1 MKQPLV
7 GPLKILLVG
16 EAAVGKTSLVQKFV
30 KNQFAADYKLTVGVD
45 ILTKDVEFKS
55 GEIATLSIWDIG
67 GQQRFDF
74 IRETFYKG
82 ATGAL
87 IVFDL
92 TREATYTETRR
103 WLSDIRQSAG
113 NIPFALIGNKEDL
126 LEDIGVV
133 IDRDEARSFAENEG
147 SIYIETSAKTGVN
160 VEHAFRELT
169 RRGVEFRERII
180 GVLDSNNH
188 YIQPDIKWSDLLI
201 EYKDQINS
209 RVREILNS
217 SKEEDFRF
225 LILGNEEVQKFLISK
240 LLSVEG
246 VVWPPEAIDILYNT
260 SSYKMNLYSKDW
272 KFQVFFLSNV
282 KKLNENKEIFFK
294 ACDKSDGVIV
304 FYDPNSRED
313 FSNAADMCISL
324 RNSFP
329 DLEILLTTGSEE
341 IAAPSNLELERYV
354 ELEKLEEKYQINN
367 YDDYESI
374 LSEILV
380 NVLKRKKK
388 INKEIKLMKS
398 KLKEFQN
405 QLSDQKAEPD
415 KIRVE
420 IKEFLISME
429 KPEDVM
435 EAKKLKHYRADESE
449 LYIPSE
455 KNVIFIS
462 YSHADKDPWLKR
474 LQIYLKP
481 LEKEG
486 IIHRWDDTL
495 IEPGQNWFNE
505 IKGALASAKVG
516 IFLVSADFLASDFI
530 SEKEL
535 PDLLNAAEKRGTT
548 IIPVIVNPCRFLKTK
563 GLADFQAVNDPLKP
577 LVNLTKGEQDAVFER
592 VANQVEKILSKQ

>member
-1 MKQPLV
+1 
-7 GPLKILLVG
+7 
-16 EAAVGKTSLVQKFV
+16 LVQKFV

-45 ILTKDVEFKS
+45 ILTKDVEFRS

-67 GQQRFDF
+67 AQQRFDF
-74 IRETFYKG
+74 IRDTFYKG

-126 LEDIGVV
+126 LKDIGVV

-169 RRGVEFRERII
+169 RRGVKFREHII
-180 GVLDSNNH
+180 EVSDSNNH
-188 YIQPDIKWSDLLI
+188 YIQPDNKWSDLLI

-246 VVWPPEAIDILYNT
+246 VVWPPEAITILYNT
-260 SSYKMNLYSKDW
+260 SNYKMNLYSKDW
-272 KFQVFFLSNV
+272 KFQIFFLSNV
-282 KKLNENKEIFFK
+282 KKLNENKEIFLK

-304 FYDPNSRED
+304 FYDSNTRED
-313 FSNAADMCISL
+313 FVNAADMCISL
-324 RNSFP
+324 RNNFP
-329 DLEILLTTGSEE
+329 DLEIILTTGSEE
-341 IAAPSNLELERYV
+341 ITAPSNLELERYV

-374 LSEILV
+374 LSEILI

-398 KLKEFQN
+398 KLKEFQD
-405 QLSDQKAEPD
+405 QLSNQKAEPD
-415 KIRVE
+415 KIRIE
-420 IKEFLISME
+420 LKEFLTSME
-429 KPEDVM
+429 KAEEVK
-435 EAKKLKHYRADESE
+435 EAKKLEDFKADKLE
-449 LYIPSE
+449 LHIPSE

-474 LQIYLKP
+474 LQTYLKP

-505 IKGALASAKVG
+505 IKRALTSAKVG

-577 LVNLTKGEQDAVFER
+577 LVNLTQGEQDAVFEK
-592 VANQVEKILSKQ
+592 VANQVEKTLSKQ

>member
-1 MKQPLV
+1 VKKPLV

-45 ILTKDVEFKS
+45 ILTKDVEFRS

-67 GQQRFDF
+67 AQQRFDF

-92 TREATYTETRR
+92 TREATYTETKR

-126 LEDIGVV
+126 LKDVGVV
-133 IDRDEARSFAENEG
+133 IDRDEARSFAENER

-169 RRGVEFRERII
+169 RRGVEFREHII
-180 GVLDSNNH
+180 GVSDSNNH
-188 YIQPDIKWSDLLI
+188 YIQPDHKWSDLLI

-225 LILGNEEVQKFLISK
+225 LILGNEEAQKFLISK

-246 VVWPPEAIDILYNT
+246 VVWPPEAITILYNT

-272 KFQVFFLSNV
+272 RFQIFFLSNV
-282 KKLNENKEIFFK
+282 KKLNENEEIFNK

-304 FYDPNSRED
+304 FYDPNTRED
-313 FSNAADMCISL
+313 FINAADMCISL
-324 RNSFP
+324 RNNFP
-329 DLEILLTTGSEE
+329 DLEIILTTGSEE
-341 IAAPSNLELERYV
+341 ITAPSNLELERYV
-354 ELEKLEEKYQINN
+354 ELEKLEENYQINN

-374 LSEILV
+374 LSEILI

-398 KLKEFQN
+398 KLKEFQD
-405 QLSDQKAEPD
+405 QLSNQKAEPD
-415 KIRVE
+415 KIRME
-420 IKEFLISME
+420 LKEFLTSME
-429 KPEDVM
+429 KAEEVM
-435 EAKKLKHYRADESE
+435 EAKKLEDFRTDKSE
-449 LYIPSE
+449 PHIPSE

-474 LQIYLKP
+474 LQTYLKP

-505 IKGALASAKVG
+505 IKRALASAKVV

>member
-1 MKQPLV
+1 
-7 GPLKILLVG
+7 
-16 EAAVGKTSLVQKFV
+16 
-30 KNQFAADYKLTVGVD
+30 
-45 ILTKDVEFKS
+45 
-55 GEIATLSIWDIG
+55 
-67 GQQRFDF
+67 
-74 IRETFYKG
+74 
-82 ATGAL
+82 
-87 IVFDL
+87 
-92 TREATYTETRR
+92 
-103 WLSDIRQSAG
+103 
-113 NIPFALIGNKEDL
+113 ALIGNKEDL
-126 LEDIGVV
+126 LEDVGVV

-160 VEHAFRELT
+160 VEYAFRELT
-169 RRGVEFRERII
+169 RRGIEFREKIV
-180 GVLDSNNH
+180 GVLDSNDH

-217 SKEEDFRF
+217 SKEGDFRF
-225 LILGNEEVQKFLISK
+225 LILGNEEGQKFLISK

-246 VVWPPEAIDILYNT
+246 VVWPPEAINILYNT

-282 KKLNENKEIFFK
+282 KKLNENKEIFLK

-313 FSNAADMCISL
+313 FINATDMCISL
-324 RNSFP
+324 RNNFP
-329 DLEILLTTGSEE
+329 DLEIILTTGSED
-341 IAAPSNLELERYV
+341 ITAPSNLELERYV

-374 LSEILV
+374 LSEILI

-388 INKEIKLMKS
+388 IDKEIKLMKS
-398 KLKEFQN
+398 KLKEFQD
-405 QLSDQKAEPD
+405 QLSNQKAEPD

-420 IKEFLISME
+420 IKEFLTSME
-429 KPEDVM
+429 KPEELM
-435 EAKKLKHYRADESE
+435 GAKQPEGFKTDKSE
-449 LYIPSE
+449 PYIPSE
-455 KNVIFIS
+455 QNVIFIS

-486 IIHRWDDTL
+486 IIRRWDDTL

-505 IKGALASAKVG
+505 IKRALASAKVG

-530 SEKEL
+530 SEEEL
-535 PDLLNAAEKRGTT
+535 PDLLYTAEKQGTK

-563 GLADFQAVNDPLKP
+563 GLADFQAANDPLNP

-592 VANQVEKILSKQ
+592 VANQVEKILSKK

>member
-1 MKQPLV
+1 MKELLV

-55 GEIATLSIWDIG
+55 GEITTLSIWDIG
-67 GQQRFDF
+67 AQQRFDF

-92 TREATYTETRR
+92 TRETTYTEIRK

-126 LEDIGVV
+126 LEDVGVI
-133 IDRDEARSFAENEG
+133 IDPDEARSFAENEG

-160 VEHAFRELT
+160 VEDAFGELT
-169 RRGVEFRERII
+169 RRIIEHSEQI
-180 GVLDSNNH
+180 GVLDIKDH
-188 YIQPDIKWSDLLI
+188 YIQPDKRWSDLLI
-201 EYKDQINS
+201 VYKDQINS
-209 RVREILNS
+209 RVREILSS

-225 LILGNEEVQKFLISK
+225 LILGNEDGQKFLISK

-246 VVWPPEAIDILYNT
+246 VVWPPEAINILYNT

-272 KFQVFFLSNV
+272 KFQVFFLSNL
-282 KKLNENKEIFFK
+282 KKINKNKEIFLK
-294 ACDKSDGVIV
+294 ACEKSDGVII
-304 FYDPNSRED
+304 FYDPKTREG
-313 FSNAADMCISL
+313 FNNAADMCISL
-324 RNSFP
+324 RNMFP
-329 DLEILLTTGSEE
+329 DLEIILTTGSENF
-341 IAAPSNLELERYV
+341 IAPSNLELERFV

-374 LSEILV
+374 LSEILI

-388 INKEIKLMKS
+388 IDKEIKLMKS
-398 KLKEFQN
+398 KLKEFQD
-405 QLSDQKAEPD
+405 QLSNQKAEPD
-415 KIRVE
+415 KIRME
-420 IKEFLISME
+420 LKDFLVSME
-429 KPEDVM
+429 KSETKKPEQ
-435 EAKKLKHYRADESE
+435 YRTDTLEPYTSA
-449 LYIPSE
+449 E

-486 IIHRWDDTL
+486 IIRRWDDTL

-505 IKGALASAKVG
+505 IKHALASAKVG

-530 SEKEL
+530 SEEEL
-535 PDLLNAAEKRGTT
+535 PDLLYAAEKRGTK
-548 IIPVIVNPCRFLKTK
+548 IIPVIINPCRFLKTK
-563 GLADFQAVNDPLKP
+563 GLADFQAANDPLNP

-592 VANQVEKILSKQ
+592 VANQVEKILSMK

>member
-1 MKQPLV
+1 M
-7 GPLKILLVG
+7 LLVG

-30 KNQFAADYKLTVGVD
+30 KNKFAADYKLTVGVD
-45 ILTKDVEFKS
+45 ILTKDVEFKP
-55 GEIATLSIWDIG
+55 GEIVTLSIWDIG

-74 IRETFYKG
+74 IREAFYKG

-92 TREATYTETRR
+92 TREATYTETRK

-126 LEDIGVV
+126 LEDVGAV
-133 IDRDEARSFAENEG
+133 INRDEARSFAENEG

-169 RRGVEFRERII
+169 RRGIGYRGQI
-180 GVLDSNNH
+180 GVLDIKDH
-188 YIQPDIKWSDLLI
+188 YIQPDSKWSDLLI
-201 EYKDQINS
+201 DYKDQINS
-209 RVREILNS
+209 RVREILSS
-217 SKEEDFRF
+217 SKEQDFRF
-225 LILGNEEVQKFLISK
+225 LILGNPEVQKFLISK

-246 VVWPPEAIDILYNT
+246 VVWPPESINILYNT

-272 KFQVFFLSNV
+272 KFQVFFLSDL
-282 KKLNENKEIFFK
+282 KKINENKDIFLK
-294 ACDKSDGVIV
+294 ACEKADGVIV
-304 FYDPNSRED
+304 FYDPNTREG
-313 FSNAADMCISL
+313 FNNAADMCISL
-324 RNSFP
+324 RNMFP
-329 DLEILLTTGSEE
+329 DLEIILTTGSEDF
-341 IAAPSNLELERYV
+341 IAPSNLELERYV

-374 LSEILV
+374 LSEILI

-398 KLKEFQN
+398 KLKEFQD

-415 KIRVE
+415 KVRME

-429 KPEDVM
+429 KPEEIM
-435 EAKKLKHYRADESE
+435 EAKTKVYGKIKSE
-449 LYIPSE
+449 PYTPAE
-455 KNVIFIS
+455 ENVIFIS

-486 IIHRWDDTL
+486 IIRRWDDTL

-505 IKGALASAKVG
+505 IKRALTSAKVG

-530 SEKEL
+530 SEEEL
-535 PDLLNAAEKRGTT
+535 PDLLYAAEKRGTK
-548 IIPVIVNPCRFLKTK
+548 IIPVIINPCRFLKTK
-563 GLADFQAVNDPLKP
+563 GLADFQAANDPINP
-577 LVNLTKGEQDAVFER
+577 LVNLTKGEQDAVFEM
-592 VANQVEKILSKQ
+592 VANQVEKILSKK